1 MKQFFQLF
9 SFSAFQLVKNDRPV
23 WIGTLGTFSTV
34 MLENIHLAVG
44 IAVGLTT
51 LFYLILKIRKELR
64 K

>member
-1 MKQFFQLF
+1 MKLLLQ
-9 SFSAFQLVKNDRPV
+9 DRPV

-51 LFYLILKIRKELR
+51 LFYLLLKIRKELR
-64 K
+64 R